1 MKKEITAMQIEV
13 SVKKQLEEL
22 KRKHDLISVGAVVKK
37 LLKECGDKL
46 K

>member
-13 SVKKQLEEL
+13 SVKKELEKL
-22 KRKHDLISVGAVVKK
+22 KAEHDLISIGAVVKK
-37 LLKECGDKL
+37 LLKECGGKL